1 MFEKP
6 SEVQDA
12 RFLKSTDKQQ
22 KKNLENKLTSTSI
35 QTEKKPH
42 RFWLSL

>member
-1 MFEKP
+1 MSEKL

-22 KKNLENKLTSTSI
+22 KKNLEDKLSTSI
-35 QTEKKPH
+35 QTKNPTD
-42 RFWLSL
+42 FG